1 MNNNFKKSSVTF
13 SKKRSFSLK
22 IKFKKRSAIIY
33 EGSNLIDNKADYC
46 CSQQLSWF
54 SCSYE
59 TSKMFDTLI
68 KYPGVHQVFDQFF
81 GAFSLVLNILPGF

>member
-1 MNNNFKKSSVTF
+1 MNNGFENNTVTFFKKQSLT
-13 SKKRSFSLK
+13 LK
-22 IKFKKRSAIIY
+22 IKFKTSAIIY
-33 EGSNLIDNKADYC
+33 EGSDLIDNKADYC